1 MKIIINVIFSIL
13 FCFLIAG
20 CASRGGFGSRTENAT
35 LEVTGYCKCGQCC
48 GWKRNFL
55 LQPVHAYGPNKGKK
69 KEVGVTAS
77 GTKAKV
83 GTIAADT
90 DVYPFGTRMFVPGY
104 GWGTVEDR
112 GGAIKGGRIDLFF
125 DSHEDALQ
133 WGRQTVRVQIER

>member
-1 MKIIINVIFSIL
+1 MKITTSVIVSIL
-13 FCFLIAG
+13 VCLMIAG
-20 CASRGGFGSRTENAT
+20 CASRGGFGPRTEYVS

-48 GWKRNFL
+48 GWKRNL
-55 LQPVHAYGPNKGKK
+55 LMQPVHAYGPHKGKK

-77 GTKAKV
+77 GTKAQI

-90 DVYPFGTRMFVPGY
+90 DVYPFGTRMHVPGY

-125 DSHEDALQ
+125 NSHEDALR
-133 WGRQTVRVQIER
+133 WGRQTVKVQIVR